1 MLVLAPAACI
11 MSGIALS
18 EAFDVFTRSVKF
30 QLSGLLERASG
41 VSPKIFLSPLLLSML
56 TIVCSLSFSASK
68 LTFWVILLNFKAG
81 DITSGS
87 VAPQNDGPKADK
99 QSTSDK
105 PEDSVKERPSRK
117 NKKKEKENVE
127 KVPVKS
133 KAEKRLLVLPLET
146 SALAILLLVIMG
158 AFYVVCK
165 ISFYCEYNIISM
177 GHVTQFPF
185 VVMLIFYLL
194 I

>member
-30 QLSGLLERASG
+30 QLSGLLDRASG
-41 VSPKIFLSPLLLSML
+41 VSPKFCLSPLLLCML
-56 TIVCSLSFSASK
+56 TIICSLSFSASK
-68 LTFWVILLNFKAG
+68 LTFWVMLLNFKAG

-87 VAPQNDGPKADK
+87 VAPQNDGLKADK

-105 PEDSVKERPSRK
+105 PEDSIKERPSRK

-146 SALAILLLVIMG
+146 SAIAILLLVIMG

-165 ISFYCEYNIISM
+165 ISFLLCIISSAWA
-177 GHVTQFPF
+177 T
-185 VVMLIFYLL
+185 
-194 I
+194 